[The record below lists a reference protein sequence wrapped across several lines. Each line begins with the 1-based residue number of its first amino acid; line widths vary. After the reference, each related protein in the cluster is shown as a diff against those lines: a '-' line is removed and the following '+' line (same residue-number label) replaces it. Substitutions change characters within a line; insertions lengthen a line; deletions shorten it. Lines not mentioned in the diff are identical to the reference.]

1 MTAML
6 LKEIELT
13 PADIA
18 ELVRVLRPDELDDL
32 RQRLLDHG
40 LILGWANGQ
49 GGWEQETDEHIPEF
63 WKLIDVEPL
72 PEPPPPTPE
81 GDKIALAALDE
92 IHGLFPITDPELG
105 CWIAESAE
113 AAIYNTHLD
122 NEKKS
127 PELQERLARPGRDV
141 APPNHAPGEQRPRL

>member
-1 MTAML
+1 MTAVL

-18 ELVRVLRPDELDDL
+18 EVVRVLGPDELDDL

-49 GGWEQETDEHIPEF
+49 GGWEQETGEQVPEF

-81 GDKIALAALDE
+81 GDQMALQAVE
-92 IHGLFPITDPELG
+92 WIRGRFPIADPQEARWL
-105 CWIAESAE
+105 AES
-113 AAIYNTHLD
+113 
-122 NEKKS
+122 
-127 PELQERLARPGRDV
+127 QEMAL
-141 APPNHAPGEQRPRL
+141 